1 MRLNPE
7 GIPVLEVGT
16 RWGQEGVDSGK
27 GRNDTLSTLS
37 SRRIHGRLSAHLL
50 LSAAR
55 IHLCPAFLCRFTTS
69 RTVFLLIPRSRA
81 IQR

>member
-1 MRLNPE
+1 M
-7 GIPVLEVGT
+7 
-16 RWGQEGVDSGK
+16 
-27 GRNDTLSTLS
+27 TLCYVFA
-37 SRRIHGRLSAHLL
+37 SRRIHGRLSAHLM

-55 IHLCPAFLCRFTTS
+55 MHIYPACLCRFTTS